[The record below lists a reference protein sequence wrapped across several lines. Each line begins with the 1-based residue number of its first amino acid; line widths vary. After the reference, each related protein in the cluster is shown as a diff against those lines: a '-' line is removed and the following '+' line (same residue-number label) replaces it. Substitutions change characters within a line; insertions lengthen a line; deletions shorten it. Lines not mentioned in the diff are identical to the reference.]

1 MLLVSMIKYEIGRK
15 VLNIDRS
22 AVMQDVTFGGK
33 GVGRREKK
41 I

>member
-1 MLLVSMIKYEIGRK
+1 MMKYEIGRK

-22 AVMQDVTFGGK
+22 AAVMQYVMFNGK
-33 GVGRREKK
+33 GAGREKK

>member
-1 MLLVSMIKYEIGRK
+1 MIKYEIGRK

-22 AVMQDVTFGGK
+22 AVMQDVMFGGK
-33 GVGRREKK
+33 GIGREKK